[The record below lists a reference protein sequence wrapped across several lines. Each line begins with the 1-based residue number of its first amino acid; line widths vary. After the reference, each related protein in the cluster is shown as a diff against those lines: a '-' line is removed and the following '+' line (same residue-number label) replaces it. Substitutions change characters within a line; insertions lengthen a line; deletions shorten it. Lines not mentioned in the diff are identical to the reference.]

1 MTKEQLI
8 QKLIDD
14 SKYLESADIWN
25 ICLVKKIDRGT
36 GNIIPDH
43 ITFNYWIDG
52 QSVTVRLEIKN
63 NGNYDV
69 YYKSVLLIKNVMLK
83 NIINKLSNYKVIV
96 KKSLGGST
104 DIIELVRKEDAD
116 VKKRRVSSN
125 SFPYKSRKK

>member
-25 ICLVKKIDRGT
+25 ICLVKKIDET
-36 GNIIPDH
+36 GNITPDH

-52 QSVTVRLEIKN
+52 QSVTIRLEIKN

-69 YYKSVLLIKNVMLK
+69 YYKSRLLIKNVMIK

-104 DIIELVRKEDAD
+104 DIIELIRKEDVN
-116 VKKRRVSSN
+116 VKKKRVSSN
-125 SFPYKSRKK
+125 SFPHKSK